1 MKKLMNSFMIT
12 WRRNCGQDARHREE
26 DKGDVEDEKEAVGMP
41 GRDPVSCSATTM
53 RTSWAL
59 CALLA
64 AALPAHALRA
74 EDAGVLDWHVP
85 LVGVPL
91 TQFART
97 APVVHRARAV
107 DALIVTAT
115 QSNVLA
121 GIHPDNGTLG
131 WLIKDP
137 PMGDI

>member
-1 MKKLMNSFMIT
+1 
-12 WRRNCGQDARHREE
+12 
-26 DKGDVEDEKEAVGMP
+26 VEDGKEAVGAP
-41 GRDPVSCSATTM
+41 GRDPALCSATTM
-53 RTSWAL
+53 RTSWVL

-131 WLIKDP
+131 P
-137 PMGDI
+137 RAHRPHTGDI